1 MVLKVFHFISAK
13 TSSSSPSSLKFL
25 HEITLNC
32 PSSLSSEKLKTQN
45 WKLTFF
51 LETYHQSSIPLV
63 LLNQV
68 SSSPCWAV
76 WKITLSI
83 DNNDEYI
90 ENVGS
95 SEIWN
100 CRLIIMLN
108 IMFSTRI
115 VISVTSPK
123 QCVHSQTPWWSRLPK
138 QNGFIWNLEL
148 QC

>member
-1 MVLKVFHFISAK
+1 MVLKFFHFISAK

-32 PSSLSSEKLKTQN
+32 PSSLSSEKLKTLN
-45 WKLTFF
+45 WKLIFF
-51 LETYHQSSIPLV
+51 LQTYHQSSIPLV
-63 LLNQV
+63 RLNQA

-76 WKITLSI
+76 WKITLWI
-83 DNNDEYI
+83 GYNDEYI

-108 IMFSTRI
+108 IMLSTSI
-115 VISVTSPK
+115 VMTVTSPK
-123 QCVHSQTPWWSRLPK
+123 QCVHSRTPWWSRSPK
-138 QNGFIWNLEL
+138 QDGFIWNLEL
-148 QC
+148 QW